1 MRVTKT
7 DDDDSYQVRPTA
19 LVRND
24 TYDEGMLG
32 TVVLS
37 AKSTSEPCGFSLGGV
52 GVACDGSNSHLL
64 AARVLLRSGGTVE
77 CSESRS
83 HVWSGD
89 GYEDIPLACDKKL
102 VLSDVKSVLI
112 DSS

>member
-1 MRVTKT
+1 VAVSKT
-7 DDDDSYQVRPTA
+7 DDDDSYKVRPAA

-52 GVACDGSNSHLL
+52 GVGCDGSNRHRLT
-64 AARVLLRSGGTVE
+64 ARVLLRSGETVV

-83 HVWSGD
+83 RVWSGD
-89 GYEDIPLACDKKL
+89 GYEDIPLTCDKKL
-102 VLSDVKSVLI
+102 LLSDVKSVLI
-112 DSS
+112 ESS